1 MTILEL
7 LPGDPSRPGA
17 TCTADGTHFVLYS
30 AHAERVELCLF
41 DPRGERE
48 IARLPL
54 PARDGDSWHGFAP
67 GVSPGQRYGY
77 RVHGPWAPA
86 LGHRF
91 NPAKLLIDPYARA
104 LDRACRWHPAQ
115 AGGEADAGPDPA
127 DSAPHV
133 PLGVVTGDRTAPA
146 AGPGTT
152 WADTRLYELHLKG
165 FTRLHPDLS
174 EAERGTVAGLGA
186 DATIAYLK
194 ALGITAVELLPIFA
208 FADEPF
214 LVERGLGNYWGYNPV
229 AFFAAHP
236 PYLGGAGPE
245 AFRAMVERL
254 HEAGLEVILDVVYN
268 HTAEGG
274 DSGPTLSLRGIDNAS
289 YYRLEHGDPASYVN
303 DTGCGNTLASDHP
316 AVRRLVLDSLRYWA
330 GELGVDGFRFD
341 LAPVLARGE
350 HGVDPHAALLRQL
363 SQDPLLAE
371 RKLIAEPW
379 DLGPEGYRLGGFP
392 PGWAEW
398 NDRYRD
404 SVRRFWRGDDG
415 ELPEL
420 ARRVHGS
427 GDLFEGAGRA
437 PWASIN
443 LVTSHDGFTLRD
455 LVSYARRHNRDNR
468 EGNRDGHG
476 ENFSDNNGHEGP
488 SDDPAI
494 SERRARQARNFLATL
509 LLSQGVPMLQAGDE
523 LGRSQRGNNNAYCQD
538 NGTSWLA
545 WAEADEELLAFTRA
559 LLALRAREPLFRAD
573 RYRHRE
579 ADDEGQ
585 RLAWLAP
592 EGHEPDEADWQNPAR
607 ACVGC
612 LLSQDGGHNRG
623 PYSLL
628 LVLNGGE
635 APVSFRLPAPGP
647 WYCRVDTARAPWV
660 FAGEVV
666 GGTEVYCEARSL
678 QLLVSG
684 LQPAGEEKTAT

>member
-7 LPGDPSRPGA
+7 LPGDPTRPGA
-17 TCTADGTHFVLYS
+17 TCTAEGTHFALFS
-30 AHAERVELCLF
+30 AHAEQVELCLF
-41 DPRGERE
+41 DARGERE
-48 IARLPL
+48 LARLPL
-54 PARDGDSWHGFAP
+54 PGRDGDRWHGFAP
-67 GVSPGQRYGY
+67 GVGPGQRYGY

-104 LDRACRWHPAQ
+104 LDRACRWHPVQ
-115 AGGEADAGPDPA
+115 AGGEAGAGPDPV

-133 PLGVVTGDRTAPA
+133 PLGIVTGERSAPAEGPRTA
-146 AGPGTT
+146 

-165 FTRLHPDLS
+165 FTQRHPALS
-174 EAERGTVAGLGA
+174 DAERGTVAGLGA
-186 DATIAYLK
+186 DATVAYLK
-194 ALGITAVELLPIFA
+194 ALGITAVELLPVFA

-214 LVERGLGNYWGYNPV
+214 LVERGLSNYWGYNPV
-229 AFFAAHP
+229 SFFAAHP
-236 PYLGGAGPE
+236 AYLGGAGPG
-245 AFRAMVERL
+245 AFLAMVERL

-330 GELGVDGFRFD
+330 GEMGVDGFRFD
-341 LAPVLARGE
+341 LAPVLARGA

-363 SQDPLLAE
+363 TEDPLLAG

-379 DLGPEGYRLGGFP
+379 DVGPEGYRLGGFP

-404 SVRRFWRGDDG
+404 SLRRFWRGDDG

-443 LVTSHDGFTLRD
+443 FVTSHDGFTLRD

-494 SERRARQARNFLATL
+494 RERRARQARNCLATL
-509 LLSQGVPMLQAGDE
+509 LFSQGVPMLQAGDE
-523 LGRSQRGNNNAYCQD
+523 LGRSQGGNNNAYCQD
-538 NGTSWLA
+538 NATSWLA

-559 LLALRAREPLFRAD
+559 LLALRAGEPLLRAD

-579 ADDEGQ
+579 ADADGQ

-592 EGHEPDEADWQNPAR
+592 EGGEPGNGDWHDPAR

-612 LLSQDGGHNRG
+612 LLSQDGGHNRE

-635 APVSFRLPAPGP
+635 TPVPFRLPAPGP
-647 WYCRVDTARAPWV
+647 WHCRVDTARAPWV
-660 FAGEVV
+660 FTGELVS
-666 GGTEVYCEARSL
+666 GTEVTCAGRSL
-678 QLLVSG
+678 QLLASG
-684 LQPAGEEKTAT
+684 PYAAEEEETAA

>member
-1 MTILEL
+1 M
-7 LPGDPSRPGA
+7 
-17 TCTADGTHFVLYS
+17 LYS

-48 IARLPL
+48 LARLPL

-67 GVSPGQRYGY
+67 GVGPGQRYAY
-77 RVHGPWAPA
+77 RVHGPWAPD

-91 NPAKLLIDPYARA
+91 NPAKLLIDPYARV

-115 AGGEADAGPDPA
+115 AGGEAGAGPDPL
-127 DSAPHV
+127 DSASHV
-133 PLGVVTGDRTAPA
+133 PLGLVTEALAPA
-146 AGPGTT
+146 AAGPRTP
-152 WADTRLYELHLKG
+152 WAATRLYELHLKG
-165 FTRLHPDLS
+165 FTRRHPALS
-174 EAERGTVAGLGA
+174 EAERGTLAGLGA
-186 DATIAYLK
+186 DATVAYLK
-194 ALGITAVELLPIFA
+194 ALGITAVELLPVFA

-229 AFFAAHP
+229 SFFAAHP
-236 PYLGGAGPE
+236 PYLGGAGPG

-254 HEAGLEVILDVVYN
+254 HDAGLEVILDVVYN

-289 YYRLEHGDPASYVN
+289 YYRLEHGDPGQYVN

-330 GELGVDGFRFD
+330 GEVGVDGFRFD
-341 LAPVLARGE
+341 LAPVLARGP
-350 HGVDPHAALLRQL
+350 HGVDPHAALLTQL
-363 SQDPLLAE
+363 TADPLLA
-371 RKLIAEPW
+371 RCKLIAEPW

-392 PGWAEW
+392 PGWGEW

-443 LVTSHDGFTLRD
+443 FVTSHDGFTLRD

-494 SERRARQARNFLATL
+494 RERRARQARNFLATL
-509 LLSQGVPMLQAGDE
+509 FLSQGVPMLQAGDE
-523 LGRSQRGNNNAYCQD
+523 LGRSQGGNNNAYCQD
-538 NGTSWLA
+538 NDTSWLA
-545 WAEADEELLAFTRA
+545 WAEADEDLLAFTRA
-559 LLALRAREPLFRAD
+559 LVALRAREPLFRAD

-579 ADDEGQ
+579 ADGDGQ

-592 EGHEPDEADWQNPAR
+592 EGREPDEADWHDPGR

-612 LLSQDGGHNRG
+612 LLSQAGGNHCE

-660 FAGEVV
+660 FAGEAVD
-666 GGTEVYCEARSL
+666 GAEVCCEARSL
-678 QLLVSG
+678 QLLATRPRSAE
-684 LQPAGEEKTAT
+684 PRSAEPRSAEEEK

>member
-1 MTILEL
+1 
-7 LPGDPSRPGA
+7 
-17 TCTADGTHFVLYS
+17 
-30 AHAERVELCLF
+30 
-41 DPRGERE
+41 
-48 IARLPL
+48 
-54 PARDGDSWHGFAP
+54 
-67 GVSPGQRYGY
+67 
-77 RVHGPWAPA
+77 
-86 LGHRF
+86 
-91 NPAKLLIDPYARA
+91 
-104 LDRACRWHPAQ
+104 
-115 AGGEADAGPDPA
+115 
-127 DSAPHV
+127 V
-133 PLGVVTGDRTAPA
+133 PLGVVTGALAAPA
-146 AGPGTT
+146 AGPGTA
-152 WADTRLYELHLKG
+152 WADTRLYELHVKG
-165 FTRLHPDLS
+165 FTRLHPELS

-186 DATIAYLK
+186 DAAVAYLK
-194 ALGITAVELLPIFA
+194 ALGMTAVELLPVFA
-208 FADEPF
+208 YADEPF

-229 AFFAAHP
+229 SFFAAHP

-245 AFRAMVERL
+245 SFRAMVERL
-254 HEAGLEVILDVVYN
+254 HEAGLEVLLDVVYN

-274 DSGPTLSLRGIDNAS
+274 DSGPTLSFRGIDNAS
-289 YYRLEHGDPASYVN
+289 YYRLEHGDPGRYVN

-341 LAPVLARGE
+341 LAPVLARGA

-363 SQDPLLAE
+363 SEDPLLGQ

-379 DLGPEGYRLGGFP
+379 DVGPDGYRLGGFP

-488 SDDPAI
+488 SDDPVI
-494 SERRARQARNFLATL
+494 RERRARQARNFLATL
-509 LLSQGVPMLQAGDE
+509 FLSQGVPMLQSGDE
-523 LGRSQRGNNNAYCQD
+523 LGRSQGGNNNAYCQD
-538 NGTSWLA
+538 NATSWLA
-545 WAEADEELLAFTRA
+545 WAEADDDLLAFTRA
-559 LLALRAREPLFRAD
+559 LVALRAREPLLRAD

-579 ADDEGQ
+579 ADGNGQ

-592 EGHEPDEADWQNPAR
+592 EGGEPGKAAWHNPAR

-612 LLSQDGGHNRG
+612 LLSQDGGHNRE

-635 APVSFRLPAPGP
+635 APVSFRLPAHGP
-647 WYCRVDTARAPWV
+647 WYRRVDTARAPWV
-660 FAGEVV
+660 FADDAVEVA
-666 GGTEVYCEARSL
+666 EVYCEAGSL
-678 QLLVSG
+678 QLLASRR
-684 LQPAGEEKTAT
+684 QPA

>member
-1 MTILEL
+1 
-7 LPGDPSRPGA
+7 
-17 TCTADGTHFVLYS
+17 
-30 AHAERVELCLF
+30 
-41 DPRGERE
+41 
-48 IARLPL
+48 
-54 PARDGDSWHGFAP
+54 
-67 GVSPGQRYGY
+67 
-77 RVHGPWAPA
+77 
-86 LGHRF
+86 
-91 NPAKLLIDPYARA
+91 
-104 LDRACRWHPAQ
+104 
-115 AGGEADAGPDPA
+115 
-127 DSAPHV
+127 V
-133 PLGVVTGDRTAPA
+133 PLGVVTGALAAPA
-146 AGPGTT
+146 AGPGTA
-152 WADTRLYELHLKG
+152 WADTRLYELHVKG
-165 FTRLHPDLS
+165 FTRLHPGLS

-186 DATIAYLK
+186 DATVAYLK
-194 ALGITAVELLPIFA
+194 ALGITAVELLPVFA

-214 LVERGLGNYWGYNPV
+214 LVERGLSNYWGYNPLS
-229 AFFAAHP
+229 FFAAHP
-236 PYLGGAGPE
+236 PYLGGAGPG

-254 HEAGLEVILDVVYN
+254 HGAGLEVILDVVYN

-274 DSGPTLSLRGIDNAS
+274 DSGPTLSFRGIDNAS
-289 YYRLEHGDPASYVN
+289 YYRLEHGDPGRYVN

-330 GELGVDGFRFD
+330 GEVGVDGFRFD
-341 LAPVLARGE
+341 LAPVLARGA

-363 SQDPLLAE
+363 SEDPLLAQ

-379 DLGPEGYRLGGFP
+379 DVGPDGYRLGGFP

-427 GDLFEGAGRA
+427 GDLFEGARRA

-488 SDDPAI
+488 SDDPVI
-494 SERRARQARNFLATL
+494 RERRARQVRNFLATL
-509 LLSQGVPMLQAGDE
+509 FLSQGVPMLQAGDE
-523 LGRSQRGNNNAYCQD
+523 LGRSQGGNNNAYCQD
-538 NGTSWLA
+538 NATSWLA
-545 WAEADEELLAFTRA
+545 WADADEDLLAFTRA
-559 LLALRAREPLFRAD
+559 LVALRAREPLLRAD

-579 ADDEGQ
+579 ADGDGQ

-592 EGHEPDEADWQNPAR
+592 EGGEPGEGDWQDPAR
-607 ACVGC
+607 GCVGC

-623 PYSLL
+623 SYSLL

-635 APVSFRLPAPGP
+635 APVSFRLPARGP
-647 WYCRVDTARAPWV
+647 WYCRVDTARAPWI
-660 FAGEVV
+660 FAGDAVD
-666 GGTEVYCEARSL
+666 GAEVYCEARSL
-678 QLLVSG
+678 QLLASRR
-684 LQPAGEEKTAT
+684 QPA